1 VSDRDDLRRR
11 LHDVLR
17 AEVGAVDVVRLC
29 PRCASAAHGR
39 PRVVGPHPPHVS
51 LAYADG
57 LAVVAWSWE
66 GPVGIDVEREGPPVG
81 EFGDRLGWT
90 RAEALLKATGEG
102 LHRDPTD
109 LPDLPTARL
118 ALPEGYVGTVA
129 GTGVSW
135 RTAGPAAPPRRA
147 TG

>member
-1 VSDRDDLRRR
+1 MTDRDDLRRQ

-29 PRCASAAHGR
+29 PRCASPAHGR
-39 PRVVGPHPPHVS
+39 PRVVGPDPPHVS
-51 LAYADG
+51 LAYADV
-57 LAVVAWSWE
+57 LAVVAWSWD
-66 GPVGIDVEREGPPVG
+66 GPVGVDVEREGPPVG
-81 EFGDRLGWT
+81 DFGDRLGWT

-102 LHRDPTD
+102 LRRDPTD
-109 LPDLPTARL
+109 LPDLPTAQL

-135 RTAGPAAPPRRA
+135 RTAGPAAPPRTA